1 MNQQL
6 QANKSMRPLMILT
19 LCWQRL
25 LKLIRRKQARRIN
38 LRLKANT
45 GRLNRSLLSY
55 TSALLLFV
63 YAILMKSH
71 SDSLLATVQFPMGI
85 ITI

>member
-1 MNQQL
+1 MNTQL
-6 QANKSMRPLMILT
+6 QANKSTRPLMILT
-19 LCWQRL
+19 LRWRRL
-25 LKLIRRKQARRIN
+25 LKLIRRKQASRIN

-45 GRLNRSLLSY
+45 GRLSRSLLA
-55 TSALLLFV
+55 SALLLFV